1 MAPWVMLAVATVGC
15 GGVNTSPC
23 SSVQQAGK
31 TGDVILGEQCHDTK
45 TFGEQGRLEVQGG
58 VVTVDFDPAEF
69 ETPREVIWK
78 WIRDAAGAVT
88 AYYGHFPVAQCDLHI
103 TSSFGRGVGFGQAS
117 ARPKIPRITVYMGR
131 ETLAEDL
138 ADDWTLTHEMVHLA
152 FPTMD
157 RTHHWIEE
165 GLATYIE
172 PIARFKVGLRS
183 EESVWQEWLL
193 SMSQGQ
199 PEEGDRGLD
208 FTHTWGRV
216 YWGGAL
222 FALVSDVEI
231 RRTSSNRVGLRRA
244 LQGIMNAGGTMGASW
259 TITDAFATGDKTT
272 QTQVLRSEYQKKR
285 AAPEPV
291 NLDELW
297 TNLGVRLEQGRVV
310 FDDHAPWA
318 AIRKGILRD

>member
-1 MAPWVMLAVATVGC
+1 MAPWAMLALATVGC

-31 TGDVILGEQCHDTK
+31 TGDVIIGGQCHDTNA
-45 TFGEQGRLEVQGG
+45 FVEEGRLEVEGG
-58 VVTVDFDPAEF
+58 VVMVDFDPAEF
-69 ETPREVIWK
+69 EAPREVIWK
-78 WIRDAAGAVT
+78 WVRDAARAVT
-88 AYYGHFPVAQCDLHI
+88 TYYGHFPVAQCDVRI
-103 TSSFGRGVGFGQAS
+103 ISSFGRGVGFGQAVAHS
-117 ARPKIPRITVYMGR
+117 RVPRITVNLGR
-131 ETLAEDL
+131 ETRAEDL

-152 FPTMD
+152 FPTMA
-157 RTHHWIEE
+157 RTHHWLEE

-208 FTHTWGRV
+208 FTRTWGRV

-231 RRTSSNRVGLRRA
+231 RRASGNRLGLRHA
-244 LQGIMNAGGTMGASW
+244 LQGIMNAGGTMAVSW
-259 TITDAFATGDKTT
+259 NITDAFATGDKATHT
-272 QTQVLRSEYQKKR
+272 LVLSTEYQKRR

-297 TNLGVRLEQGRVV
+297 TNLGVRLEQGRVY
-310 FDDHAPWA
+310 FNDQAPWA
-318 AIRKGILRD
+318 AVRKGILRD